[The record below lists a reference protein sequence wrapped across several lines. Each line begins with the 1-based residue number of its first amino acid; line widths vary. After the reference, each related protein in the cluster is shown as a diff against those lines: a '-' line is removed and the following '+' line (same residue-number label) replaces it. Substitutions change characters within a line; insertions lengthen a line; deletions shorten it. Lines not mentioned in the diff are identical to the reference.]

1 MTHKLEKFCTNVFSH
16 VLCPVDFSRPAEKT
30 LEFIKSLGFV
40 RKVTV
45 LHVTQSQRQGRD
57 KSQPA
62 QDPDM
67 AKEIFIYGRSACVGT
82 VLHLHAGAGGR
93 NDLLGRLDLKGIWYL
108 GVAAGSI
115 AFPDGAIN
123 VSYTGELF
131 NAGDQG
137 NWSQAA
143 GTYTEPGIVD
153 NAPSPS
159 LVSIQ
164 LIGGNKTINTI
175 TFSKPVLNPVMA
187 IQSLGSSDRAY
198 YEFTDSFNLV
208 SQGSGHWGGGNTSL
222 TKDGNRLYGY
232 EGNGTIQFTGTY
244 SFLSWTVPDGENYHM
259 FTVGAPAAVPLPGAF
274 LLLGSG
280 LVGLAAFR
288 RKIIR

>member
-1 MTHKLEKFCTNVFSH
+1 MRKKSIFVAGLLV
-16 VLCPVDFSRPAEKT
+16 VALCFISMPVQAAGTIYWADWTSKT
-30 LEFIKSLGFV
+30 FGNPGS
-40 RKVTV
+40 
-45 LHVTQSQRQGRD
+45 
-57 KSQPA
+57 
-62 QDPDM
+62 
-67 AKEIFIYGRSACVGT
+67 
-82 VLHLHAGAGGR
+82 
-93 NDLLGRLDLKGIWYL
+93 
-108 GVAAGSI
+108 AAGSI
-115 AFPDGAIN
+115 AFPNGTVN
-123 VSYTGELF
+123 VTYTGELF

-164 LIGGNKTINTI
+164 LRGGNTTVNTI
-175 TFSKPVLNPVMA
+175 AFSKPVLNPVMA
-187 IQSLGSSDRAY
+187 IQSLGSTDQAC

-208 SQGSGHWGGGNTSL
+208 SQGSGHWGGGSASL
-222 TKDGNRLYGY
+222 TQFGNKLYGN

-288 RKIIR
+288 RKVSR